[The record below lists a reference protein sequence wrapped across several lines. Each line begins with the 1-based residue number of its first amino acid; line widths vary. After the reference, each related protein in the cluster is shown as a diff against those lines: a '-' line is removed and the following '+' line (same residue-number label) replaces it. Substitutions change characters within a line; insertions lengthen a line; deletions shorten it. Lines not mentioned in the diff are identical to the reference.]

1 MPITITCKDLS
12 PLCKD
17 YEYVIND
24 IEQLAELITRLLMGH
39 YHHVNRVI
47 TGIAPHYPNVDQP
60 TILRQLEVLEL
71 SGKDDKYIE
80 KVHGWLFQ
88 MISWIVLAEMYKY
101 DTGFHQHY
109 PHPQVSMHGLDGIA
123 VKMNT
128 DNSINRIIITEDKCT
143 DDARNTVKQ
152 QVFPEFESIEKG
164 EKNNAIMQHVEAL
177 ISEDILFSIQD
188 DILKPEYRQYRISIT
203 RQDRHDT
210 NDGRKKLFKDYDIIV
225 AGADV
230 DRRTA
235 ATINMGEMRDWME
248 DLRLLVI
255 TKLQN
260 YKI

>member
-17 YEYVIND
+17 YEYVINNID
-24 IEQLAELITRLLMGH
+24 ELADLIARLLMGH
-39 YHHVNRVI
+39 FRHVNRVI
-47 TGIAPHYPNVDQP
+47 KGIAPHYPSVDQP
-60 TILRQLEVLEL
+60 TILKLLDVLDL
-71 SGKDDKYIE
+71 GGKEDKYIE

-88 MISWIVLAEMYKY
+88 MTSWIVLAEMYKNNT
-101 DTGFHQHY
+101 DFHQHF
-109 PHPQVSMHGLDGIA
+109 PHPQVSMHGFDGIA

-128 DNSINRIIITEDKCT
+128 DSSINQIIITEDKCT
-143 DDARNTVKQ
+143 DNARNTVKR

-210 NDGRKKLFKDYDIIV
+210 TVGRIKLFKGYDV
-225 AGADV
+225 TVLGEDV

-235 ATINMGEMRDWME
+235 ATINMGEMREWME
-248 DLRLLVI
+248 NLRMLVI
-255 TKLQN
+255 TKLKN
-260 YKI
+260 FNV